1 MIKENI
7 PRRILYTGAGLVIL
21 VVILFP
27 LVTILYLILDK
38 TGTTTP
44 VSGIFGILVLV
55 ILHLLILYAFRE
67 AIIVNKRDGHLG
79 NAVYIVSGIGLLILG
94 LLVILQIAVEFWGY
108 YHYYLAAITLF
119 FCVGCDFLAA
129 VIAFTA
135 LFLQPKKVHKK

>member
-38 TGTTTP
+38 TGTVTP
-44 VSGIFGILVLV
+44 VSGIIGILVLV

-79 NAVYIVSGIGLLILG
+79 NAVLYCFRDRIINTWTIS
-94 LLVILQIAVEFWGY
+94 
-108 YHYYLAAITLF
+108 YLAN
-119 FCVGCDFLAA
+119 C
-129 VIAFTA
+129 
-135 LFLQPKKVHKK
+135 H